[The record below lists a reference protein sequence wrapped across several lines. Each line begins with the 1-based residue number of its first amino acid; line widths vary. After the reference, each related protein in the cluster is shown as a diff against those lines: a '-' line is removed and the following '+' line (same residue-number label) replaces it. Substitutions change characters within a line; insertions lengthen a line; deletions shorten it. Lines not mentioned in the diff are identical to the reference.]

1 MDRAAALA
9 RRMRRAG
16 SFPAGATAALTTMM
30 EVVEDAIAAG
40 PWREARVLRGMVHL
54 RPGGDYR
61 GLVVCERA
69 SDTGAASAAGSAVL
83 PSATAWTLVASTRG
97 AVAVDVLGARIT
109 PLAAPERAPD
119 RGGPGLMV
127 SGDTIHRL
135 NQRSAT
141 HLLAVPMIRPGGA
154 LVGMISLEVNCMTAA
169 GADGFWDAVAPTLQ
183 TLADLAT
190 PALVAL
196 PQAETGVRRHDPL
209 LPVVGSAMAPLIGL
223 LQVFAAQ
230 PETLLITGPTG
241 VGKSRLAR
249 WCHDQSARSKGP
261 FQVVDLLT
269 VPEDMQ
275 MAELFGWR
283 KGAFTGALNSQPGCV
298 ARADGGT
305 LFIDEIDKLSLKA
318 QSGLLQLLEMRSYR
332 VLGDP
337 GQEQKANVR
346 FIVGTNADLATA
358 VAEGRFREDLYYRI
372 NVLPVRLLPLNE
384 RADEV
389 PAWASFFTERRHQE
403 AGGAGQ
409 ATLSADA
416 GLALAAFPWPG
427 NLRQLDNVVRRA
439 YAVALVEQV
448 SQGGPPTIQLRHVER
463 ALSFEAGGA
472 GESGGGLLVSM
483 LRAARLFVDEA
494 LARKKAGGLLDLEHT
509 EAFRGLV
516 LADAMTRKED
526 MKEVFY
532 LFGRDRLVES
542 RNHLQ
547 AFRRELKRV
556 EELAE
561 TVEEPLDPSVSAH
574 LR

>member
-9 RRMRRAG
+9 SRLR
-16 SFPAGATAALTTMM
+16 GASTFAEGASATLVTMM
-30 EVVEDAIAAG
+30 EAAEADIAAG
-40 PWREARVLRGMVHL
+40 AWRDARVLRGMVHL
-54 RPGGDYR
+54 RPGGDYQ
-61 GLVVCERA
+61 GLIVIERV
-69 SDTGAASAAGSAVL
+69 SDTATAPSSGSAVL
-83 PSATAWTLVASTRG
+83 PSATAWTWVESTHG
-97 AVAVDVLGARIT
+97 AVAVDVLGERIT
-109 PLAAPERAPD
+109 PLSAPERAAG
-119 RGGPGLMV
+119 RGGASSAVG
-127 SGDTIHRL
+127 GDTIHRL
-135 NQRSAT
+135 NLRSAT

-154 LVGMISLEVNCMTAA
+154 LVGMISLEVNCMSAS
-169 GADGFWDAVAPTLQ
+169 GADGFWDSAAPTLQ

-196 PQAETGVRRHDPL
+196 PQAPTRVRRDDPL

-249 WCHDQSARSKGP
+249 WCHNQSARARAP

-298 ARADGGT
+298 ARADTGT

-318 QSGLLQLLEMRSYR
+318 QAGLLQLLEMRTYR

-337 GQEQKANVR
+337 GQEQRANVR
-346 FIVGTNADLATA
+346 FIVGTNANLATA
-358 VAEGRFREDLYYRI
+358 VNEGRFREDLYYRI

-389 PAWASFFTERRHQE
+389 AAWASFFTERRHKE
-403 AGGAGQ
+403 ASGAGQ

-439 YAVALVEQV
+439 YAVALVEQI
-448 SQGGPPTIQLRHVER
+448 SQGSAPTIQLRHVER
-463 ALSFEAGGA
+463 ALSFE
-472 GESGGGLLVSM
+472 SGGGDTNGLVSAM
-483 LRAARLFVDEA
+483 QRAARFFVDEA
-494 LARKKAGGLLDLEHT
+494 FARQKVGDVLDLDHV

-516 LADAMTRKED
+516 LADAMARKDD

-532 LFGRDRLVES
+532 LFGRSKLVES

-556 EELAE
+556 EELAAKVDE
-561 TVEEPLDPSVSAH
+561 RLDPAIAEH